1 MIPKFN
7 KWNILCE
14 KNIKYFCNLHSQS
27 NITHDIYDN
36 TFHSTYINIYRNPS
50 LNQPY
55 LPFASKIQIFF
66 PPVNIISQADKN
78 LIFLAERSFAPTRV
92 STFQIWICW
101 FKMYEAG
108 DSLET
113 WNGYQLFTGNTEHKF
128 YFKTRKNVTVQGEN
142 VTI

>member
-1 MIPKFN
+1 MILSFTTCFIISTKNNQNKNNFSTRNWKRTNDDVVSEKITKQRDTKFN
-7 KWNILCE
+7 KWDILCE

-55 LPFASKIQIFF
+55 LPLASKIQIFF

-92 STFQIWICW
+92 STFQI
-101 FKMYEAG
+101 
-108 DSLET
+108 
-113 WNGYQLFTGNTEHKF
+113 
-128 YFKTRKNVTVQGEN
+128 
-142 VTI
+142 